1 MKPILRK
8 NSGLHVNV
16 RCVDCF
22 NYDKTRQV
30 GYTCLIQGKSREEP
44 DKWQSCIFFI
54 HKTQTVFGIKRVT

>member
-8 NSGLHVNV
+8 SNSLTQV

-30 GYTCLIQGKSREEP
+30 GYSCLIMGTSRKDPRNWEA
-44 DKWQSCIFFI
+44 CFYFI
-54 HKTQTVFGIKRVT
+54 HRTQTRLGTKGMP